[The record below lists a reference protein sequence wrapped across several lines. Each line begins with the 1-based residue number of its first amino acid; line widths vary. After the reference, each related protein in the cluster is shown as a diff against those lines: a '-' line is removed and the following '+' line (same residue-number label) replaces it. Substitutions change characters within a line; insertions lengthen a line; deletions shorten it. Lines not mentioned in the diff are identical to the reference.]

1 MADDNRSARKMAD
14 LKQYRRCPG
23 EKYDITVPVCK
34 GRQRR
39 SYPKCMVCLHRT
51 IVDTALQ
58 PGKSMEEADIFKSY
72 DIRGIYPGELNEEKA
87 QKIGF
92 AIVDF
97 LKQVKG
103 TVKNIVVGRDMRVSS
118 PSLADALIKGITN
131 AGANVI
137 DIGLVSTEAT
147 YFSVGYYKY
156 DGSVMV
162 TASHNPAEYNGFKI
176 CREQAVPISLD
187 TGLSKIAHLAKQV
200 HIVSKRCG
208 TIVKKDVLQDYKNHV
223 LNFVQNTKPL
233 HVVVDAGNGMAGKMI
248 PLVFEGLPC
257 KLTMLYPELDGTF
270 PNHPPDPLVV
280 ENIKELQLTVQK
292 VGADLGV
299 AFDGDADR
307 CVFVDEKGQ
316 VITNDLITALIA
328 IKFLTME
335 PKATIIYDLRSSR
348 IVREEIIAA
357 GGIPYRER
365 VGHSHIKATMRE
377 KNAVFGGE
385 LSGHYY
391 FKDNYYA
398 DSGIIA
404 LIETLNILSER
415 DDKFSNIL
423 APLRRY
429 YSTGEINFEVVDKDE
444 KIKKLS
450 ERFANGRVDYL
461 DGVTVEY
468 DDWWFNVR
476 KSNTQPLL
484 RLNLEAKTKEIM
496 ESNMREVVKVIK
508 SKG

>member
-1 MADDNRSARKMAD
+1 MADDNRSAQKTAD
-14 LKQYRRCPG
+14 LQQYRRCPG
-23 EKYDITVPVCK
+23 EKYDITLPVCK
-34 GRQRR
+34 ERQRR

-51 IVDTALQ
+51 ITDPSVRLS
-58 PGKSMEEADIFKSY
+58 KSMEEADIFKSY
-72 DIRGIYPGELNEEKA
+72 DIRGIYPDELNEEKA

-103 TVKNIVVGRDMRVSS
+103 TVKNIVVGKDMRVSS

-131 AGANVI
+131 AGANAI
-137 DIGLVSTEAT
+137 DIGLVSTETT
-147 YFSVGYYKY
+147 YFAVGYYKY

-162 TASHNPAEYNGFKI
+162 TASHNPAEYNGFKV

-187 TGLSKIAHLAKQV
+187 TGLSKIAHLAKQT
-200 HIVSKRCG
+200 HTASKRCG
-208 TIVKKDVLQDYKNHV
+208 TVIKKDVLEDYKNHI
-223 LNFVQNTKPL
+223 LNFVQNIKPL
-233 HVVVDAGNGMAGKMI
+233 HVVVDAGNGMAGKMV
-248 PLVFEGLPC
+248 PLVFKELPC

-280 ENIKELQLTVQK
+280 ENIKKLRLTVQK
-292 VGADLGV
+292 EGADLGV

-316 VITNDLITALIA
+316 VIGNDLTTALIA
-328 IKFLTME
+328 RKCLTME
-335 PKATIIYDLRSSR
+335 PKATIIYDLRSSH
-348 IVREEIIAA
+348 IVREEITAA

-377 KNAVFGGE
+377 KNAFFGGE

-391 FKDNYYA
+391 FKNNYYA
-398 DSGIIA
+398 DSGLIA
-404 LIETLNILSER
+404 LIEVLNILSER
-415 DDKFSNIL
+415 NDKFSDIL
-423 APLRRY
+423 APLHKY
-429 YSTGEINFEVVDKDE
+429 HSTGEINFEIIDKDE
-444 KIKKLS
+444 KIKKLA
-450 ERFANGRVDYL
+450 ERFANGKVDYL

-496 ESNMREVVKVIK
+496 DSNMREVVRIIK
-508 SKG
+508 AKG